1 MLVIV
6 IGGSHDSLASSLKP
20 KMRAVNLICGM
31 SGKHFSEGIITGQWQ
46 CPAETLGEPDCL
58 GEVEPAED
66 AMAKQATG
74 AQQGRINF
82 GGGAVDRADD
92 LEAKEIG
99 EHTIGEV
106 QDRADLFAIVGAASH
121 QSRIRILQDHNKV
134 PVGMAPAL
142 VSPEADKFGL

>member
-1 MLVIV
+1 
-6 IGGSHDSLASSLKP
+6 
-20 KMRAVNLICGM
+20 M
-31 SGKHFSEGIITGQWQ
+31 SGKHFSKRIIALQRQ
-46 CPAETLGEPDCL
+46 FSAETLGETGGL
-58 GEVEPAED
+58 RIVEPLKD

-82 GGGAVDRADD
+82 GGGAVDRSDD

-121 QSRIRILQDHNKV
+121 QSRVGILQDHNKL
-134 PVGMAPAL
+134 PVGIAPAL